1 MRAIFL
7 LAVTFVAIIATITRA
22 QDYQDYA
29 DGYEQDNLYENY
41 AQKQQDK
48 VDGGGG

>member
-1 MRAIFL
+1 MKMKIRTLILAAAAI
-7 LAVTFVAIIATITRA
+7 VNSVVG

-41 AQKQQDK
+41 AAKQQEK